1 MGFPERLKA
10 LRLESNLTQ
19 KEIAE
24 KFGIKQP
31 NYQQWESGKRKPT
44 SDTLEKF
51 SEFFGVSTDY
61 LLGNS
66 DYRSVEEDELSEVEM
81 LFRATSLDMTDK
93 EKAIFKQELLDFMK
107 ERQKLFEEDNKKS

>member
-66 DYRSVEEDELSEVEM
+66 DYRTVEEDELSEVEI
-81 LFRATSLDMTDK
+81 LFRSTSKGMTEEEKKVFKK
-93 EKAIFKQELLDFMK
+93 EIINFMK
-107 ERQKLFEEDNKKS
+107 EREKLFKN